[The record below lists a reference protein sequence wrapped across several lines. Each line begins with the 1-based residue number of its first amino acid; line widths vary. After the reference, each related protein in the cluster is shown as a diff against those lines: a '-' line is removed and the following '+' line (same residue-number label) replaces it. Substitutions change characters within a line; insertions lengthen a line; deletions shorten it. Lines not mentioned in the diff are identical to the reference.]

1 MGRFQASNG
10 AHYGVELSA
19 DQVSSLIDV
28 GAGLVGSVVNAVGA
42 NKGKNTRAAP
52 AKKRAPA
59 PVVSTGSRSAAA
71 AAAAVNRKLKQSNTA
86 LWIGGGVVALTLLG
100 VTGWALTR
108 GR

>member
-19 DQVSSLIDV
+19 EDVSSLITA
-28 GAGLVGSVVNAVGA
+28 GAGLVSAVSA
-42 NKGKNTRAAP
+42 VAPKGKKKSAP
-52 AKKRAPA
+52 AKKTETAQPTT
-59 PVVSTGSRSAAA
+59 SSRSAAA
-71 AAAAVNRKLKQSNTA
+71 AAGNRQPKKSNTA

>member
-1 MGRFQASNG
+1 MSRFQASNVT
-10 AHYGVELSA
+10 HYGAQLSA
-19 DQVSSLIDV
+19 EEVSSLISA

-52 AKKRAPA
+52 AKKPAPA

-71 AAAAVNRKLKQSNTA
+71 AAGNRKPKQSNTA
-86 LWIGGGVVALTLLG
+86 LWIGGGAVALVLLG

>member
-10 AHYGVELSA
+10 THYGAQLSA
-19 DQVSSLIDV
+19 EEVSSLISA

-52 AKKRAPA
+52 AKKAARAPA
-59 PVVSTGSRSAAA
+59 VSTGSRSDAAA
-71 AAAAVNRKLKQSNTA
+71 AGNRQPKKSNTA